1 MSGTDGRD
9 EQAAGSPR
17 RVTPVTSIVMLVLA
31 GIVWFF
37 LHNLASL
44 HLALELLVA
53 AVVGLVAGFVVQ
65 EVAARRRR

>member
-9 EQAAGSPR
+9 EQASRSPR
-17 RVTPVTSIVMLVLA
+17 RATPVSSIVMLVVA

-44 HLALELLVA
+44 HVALELLVA
-53 AVVGLVAGFVVQ
+53 AAAGLVAGFVVQ
-65 EVAARRRR
+65 EVAAHRRR